1 MVNELCALYFA
12 GPESSC
18 MRLTNCW
25 TGSPEGDSTGSRLL
39 HEEREPVYPRGGSK
53 TQTGGWIYIHVKLSW
68 KILSSLPDT

>member
-1 MVNELCALYFA
+1 MVNELCALHFA

-39 HEEREPVYPRGGSK
+39 HEEREPVYPRGGSIK
-53 TQTGGWIYIHVKLSW
+53 GNN
-68 KILSSLPDT
+68 